1 MLIHLK
7 LKYLIG
13 EYIIK
18 DIMASTLNNSTDS
31 SSSASISPA
40 TTSKPKPLTPIKTVS
55 SSCGLTPSINCTT
68 LQEPTISKADFEVY
82 LFLNLSFILKS
93 IYFILNQ
100 SLKRKIIALEANQA
114 SNSVQAT
121 VDLVFIKRIALFLI
135 F

>member
-7 LKYLIG
+7 LKYIIG

-40 TTSKPKPLTPIKTVS
+40 TTSKPLTPIKTVS

>member
-1 MLIHLK
+1 
-7 LKYLIG
+7 
-13 EYIIK
+13 
-18 DIMASTLNNSTDS
+18 MASTFNNSTDS
-31 SSSASISPA
+31 SSSASISTA
-40 TTSKPKPLTPIKTVS
+40 TTSKPVTPIKTVS
-55 SSCGLTPSINCTT
+55 TSCGLTPSINCTT

-114 SNSVQAT
+114 STSVQAT
-121 VDLVFIKRIALFLI
+121 EDLVSIKRIALFLI